1 MHELNLTI
9 LFNLLLPVF
18 EGNNDFLNKLI
29 DKYVLNIVY
38 AVGKNIFRYK
48 GNLLLA
54 SRHLDSVN
62 QHF

>member
-38 AVGKNIFRYK
+38 AVGKK
-48 GNLLLA
+48 
-54 SRHLDSVN
+54 
-62 QHF
+62 HF